1 MEETTLPQHDYAGF
15 WARFASYFIDGA
27 IVAFLVL
34 QLYYLSNASL
44 TTYLNAHPN
53 VVKDLTRFMGKG
65 DEYSSGWSDTYRVS
79 ESLLYYI
86 LTPYS
91 FLVPWVYF
99 AGFESSPLRA
109 TPGKY
114 FLGMYVTDMEGN
126 RIGFGKASGR
136 HFAKILSG
144 FILCWGYV
152 MAGYTEYRQA
162 LHDKIAGCLV
172 WRK

>member
-1 MEETTLPQHDYAGF
+1 MEESTLPQHDYAGF
-15 WARFASYFIDGA
+15 WPRFASYFIDGA
-27 IVAFLVL
+27 LVAFITL
-34 QLYYLSNASL
+34 QLYYVSQTSLYTYFASHPDAVKLYARALKLDNLSEYNSAYEL
-44 TTYLNAHPN
+44 TNRL
-53 VVKDLTRFMGKG
+53 V
-65 DEYSSGWSDTYRVS
+65 
-79 ESLLYYI
+79 YYVI
-86 LTPYS
+86 LFYS
-91 FLVPWVYF
+91 FIVPWVFY

-144 FILCWGYV
+144 AILCWGYV

-162 LHDKIAGCLV
+162 LHDKMTDCLV